1 MNIEGEKKKI
11 INNASLL
18 VLHHIHASI
27 ADYFHSKRVRNSST
41 RFQHT
46 IQSPKRA
53 DRLNKRT
60 NDDDD
65 DEEMIE

>member
-1 MNIEGEKKKI
+1 M
-11 INNASLL
+11 
-18 VLHHIHASI
+18 LHHIHTSI
-27 ADYFHSKRVRNSST
+27 ADYFHSKCVRNSST

-46 IQSPKRA
+46 IQSPKSA

-65 DEEMIE
+65 DDDEGEMIE